1 MILKNNKLIFVSII
15 LLTLISFGTVSASE
29 DSDNLSA
36 NEDEFLIDSSYET
49 SISDDGAFS
58 SEINNENSKLGSVDD
73 NVLSGS
79 VAPTYSIEVQPNVT
93 SGSTYVAQYG
103 QKIIVNGNFG
113 DATGNVSISF
123 GYSGHFDNYSCQ
135 LVNGAFSQEITKYV
149 VRNNQQ
155 IKIVYNGDD
164 TYKSTT
170 ITKNIH
176 VQANNFTATGADYGQ
191 IAFVYVNL
199 FNATGNVNFTINN
212 KTYSS
217 KLENGEITQEFTNYT
232 MGKNEVKIVYE
243 GDENFDSYE
252 KTLSF
257 NIKLNNDTP
266 TIYNYQ
272 TASVKLYLGEA
283 TGTVNFTYNNS
294 TTPIDI
300 TNGVALFEFNDYSI
314 GVNDLI
320 ASYSGDNT
328 YNPFTVNLNLTV
340 LAKEDSTILSSV
352 YQEDNK
358 NFVAICIPFG
368 NGTVNASINGK
379 KLVLDLIDGVA
390 IYEIA
395 STDVIKNIKVTYDGN
410 NRLNPAKSSK
420 FIKLNK
426 IVNNETWKYYFNQ
439 LDGGKFFSYIPE
451 GITLDFQGA
460 IINPDTNNV
469 MGFDI
474 NKPVNIISTTKDA
487 YIDLNT
493 TSGSYLGENPGNC
506 FIVSRGGS
514 GSNITGISF
523 HNTQLWISN
532 TSDVVFDSIS
542 QVIEDQRVGSGVG
555 ATSVRDN
562 SSYVTIK
569 NSYFYTRN
577 NGGSTTFT
585 FSWANYCT
593 FDNNTVKAE
602 GNVGNLLYLNVY
614 NIVGVPTGVP
624 VNTYN
629 KFTNNKVYGKEGSA
643 ISVGIMVEGEG
654 NIIENNTMYKSS
666 ISTSFGGVG
675 AKNNSYIGNILEE
688 GSSLTAQANSIVY
701 NNIVPG
707 SLSTGANSTAFNN
720 TVLKAMT
727 VGAGALAYNNTVG
740 GLTLSGIG
748 AVVHDNIVNGAS
760 TISNKNVYVFNNNF
774 SGENTIKFSSANAN
788 NVTFENNYVLGNIE
802 FTANAKNNYII
813 NNTIITSK
821 DYAID
826 LKAYTTTNNVIVDNY
841 LSSGENCGND
851 AVNFTDDGN
860 ITVDNFQI
868 SSADINV
875 YAENIKADQTAKIN
889 VTTNET
895 LINSVVVT
903 INNKQYALNL
913 SEGVGSLEVPNL
925 EMGSYNVSVV
935 SGNKLFNAQN
945 STQFNVTKYDSPEM
959 NVAVGE
965 ITQGIASNITV
976 TINDATGNVTL
987 NIAGNSITENLVNG
1001 ICILA
1006 VPDLD
1011 AGNYS
1016 YEISYSGDYKY
1027 LSNTTMGNLTVNE
1040 NKQVKI
1046 SISDTVFERYASKFY
1061 ATFTN
1066 YLDIPIKDA
1075 DVTITVNQFTYDLVT
1090 DENGQ
1095 VEIDLGLT
1103 KGKYPINIVFEGS
1116 ENYSKVTKDAV
1127 IIVCEKTVISIVSK
1141 SKGVV
1146 SGKLVDVDGNV
1157 ISNAKIVYSLAGGS
1171 KLNTVTNNNGVFT
1184 IKPAKDGV
1192 LLINFAGDE
1201 INKASNMSITLKNFV
1216 HVVKTTTIKS
1226 SAKTFKAKA
1235 KTKYFSVTLKSGN
1248 SKLSGKKVKVQIK
1261 GKTFTAKTN
1270 KKGIAKVNI
1279 KLTKKGKYTAK
1290 ISFAG
1295 DSNYKSSTAKVRVTI
1310 K

>member
-1 MILKNNKLIFVSII
+1 MILKSNKLIFVSII
-15 LLTLISFGTVSASE
+15 LLALISFGAVSASE

-36 NEDEFLIDSSYET
+36 NEDEFLIDSSYEDNINDDA
-49 SISDDGAFS
+49 ISD
-58 SEINNENSKLGSVDD
+58 ENSKLSSIDD
-73 NVLSGS
+73 DVLSGS
-79 VAPTYSIEVQPNVT
+79 VTPTYSIDIQPNAT

-103 QKIIVNGNFG
+103 QKIIVNGTFVN
-113 DATGNVSISF
+113 ATGNVSISF
-123 GYSGHFDNYSCQ
+123 GYSGHFDNYSCE

-170 ITKNIH
+170 ITKSIH
-176 VQANNFTATGADYGQ
+176 VQANNFTATGTDYGQ

-199 FNATGNVNFTINN
+199 FNATGNVTFTVNN

-217 KLENGEITQEFTNYT
+217 KLENGEITQEFTDYVI
-232 MGKNEVKIVYE
+232 GKNEVKIVYE

-252 KTLSF
+252 KTVSF
-257 NIKLNNDTP
+257 NIKLNNETS

-283 TGTVNFTYNNS
+283 TGTVNFTLSDS
-294 TTPIDI
+294 TTPVDI
-300 TNGVALFEFNDYSI
+300 TGGVALFEFNDYSI
-314 GVNDLI
+314 GVNNI
-320 ASYSGDNT
+320 IVSYYGDNT

-340 LAKEDSTILSSV
+340 LAKEDPTILSSV
-352 YQEDNK
+352 YQDGNE
-358 NFVAICIPFG
+358 NFVAISIPYG
-368 NGTVNASINGK
+368 NGTVNVSINGK

-410 NRLNPAKSSK
+410 IRLNPAKSSK

-426 IVNNETWKYYFNQ
+426 IVNNDTWKYYFNQ
-439 LDGGKFFSYIPE
+439 LDGGKLFSYIPE
-451 GITLDFQGA
+451 GITLDFQGS

-493 TSGSYLGENPGNC
+493 TAGSYLGENPGNC
-506 FIVSRGGS
+506 FVVSRGGS

-532 TSDVVFDSIS
+532 TSDVVFDNIS
-542 QVIEDQRVGSGVG
+542 QVVEDQRVGSGVG

-585 FSWANYCT
+585 FSWATYCT

-602 GNVGNLLYLNVY
+602 GSVGNLLYLNVY
-614 NIVGVPTGVP
+614 NIAGVPTGVP

-643 ISVGIMVEGEG
+643 ISIGIMVEGAY
-654 NIIENNTMYKSS
+654 NIIENNTMHKTS

-675 AKNNSYIGNILEE
+675 AKNNSYIGNILID
-688 GSSLTAQANSIVY
+688 GAGLTAQPNSTVY
-701 NNIVPG
+701 NNNVSG
-707 SLSTGANSTAFNN
+707 TLSTGVNSTAFNN

-727 VGAGALAYNNTVG
+727 VGAGAHAYENTVG
-740 GLTLSGIG
+740 GLTLSGID
-748 AVVHDNIVNGAS
+748 AIAHDNIVNGAS
-760 TISNKNVYVFNNNF
+760 TISNKNVNVFNNTF
-774 SGENTIKFSSANAN
+774 MGENTIKFSSANAN
-788 NVTFENNYVLGNIE
+788 NVTFENNHVLGNIE

-826 LKAYTTTNNVIVDNY
+826 LKTYTATNNVIVDNY
-841 LSSGENCGND
+841 LSSGENSGND

-868 SSADINV
+868 NGADINV
-875 YAENIKADQTAKIN
+875 YAENIKADQIAVIN

-895 LINSVVVT
+895 SVNSVVVT

-913 SEGVGSLEVPNL
+913 SDGKGSLEVPNL

-959 NVAVGE
+959 TVAVGE

-987 NIAGNSITENLVNG
+987 SIAGNSITENLVNG

-1027 LSNTTMGNLTVNE
+1027 LSNNTIGNLTVNG
-1040 NKQVKI
+1040 NKEVKV
-1046 SISDTVFERYASKFY
+1046 SISDTTFEGYASKFY

-1066 YLDIPIKDA
+1066 YLDIPIEDA
-1075 DVTITVNQFTYDLVT
+1075 DVTITVNNFIYDLVT

-1095 VEIDLGLT
+1095 VEIDLDLT

-1116 ENYSKVTKDAV
+1116 DDYSKVTKDAV
-1127 IIVCEKTVISIVSK
+1127 IIVSEKTVISIVSK
-1141 SKGVV
+1141 SNGIV
-1146 SGKLVDVDGNV
+1146 SGKLADVDGNV
-1157 ISNAKIVYSLAGGS
+1157 ISNAKIVYSVAGGS
-1171 KLNTVTNNNGVFT
+1171 KLNTATNNNGVFT

-1192 LLINFAGDE
+1192 LLINFVGDE
-1201 INKASNMSITLKNFV
+1201 INKASSTSITLKNFV

-1235 KTKYFSVTLKSGN
+1235 KTKYLSVTLKSGN
-1248 SKLSGKKVKVQIK
+1248 SKVSGKKVKVQIK

-1270 KKGIAKVNI
+1270 KNGVAKVNI

-1295 DSNYKSSTAKVRVTI
+1295 DSNYKSSTANVRVTI